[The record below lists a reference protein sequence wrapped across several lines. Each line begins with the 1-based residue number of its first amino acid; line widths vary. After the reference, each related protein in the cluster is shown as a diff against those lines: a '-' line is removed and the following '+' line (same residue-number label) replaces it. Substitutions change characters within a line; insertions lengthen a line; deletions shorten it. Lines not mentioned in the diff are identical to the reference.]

1 MADLAETLKT
11 FAAVAAVIVSALS
24 FYIARLADK
33 RAKKAELIKNLLGE
47 KENVG
52 FGALKLLRDGLPKE
66 KKDRDLI
73 ISALMQACLFEGSD
87 RARALLYRVIEN
99 NKIDYLNELQEAL
112 SIINE
117 NFKSMEK
124 YGFSTDELDLAR
136 GRKRLAVVEKVVNS
150 QKAD

>member
-1 MADLAETLKT
+1 MADIAENLKT
-11 FAAVAAVIVSALS
+11 ITAIAAVILSALS

-87 RARALLYRVIEN
+87 RARALLYRVIE
-99 NKIDYLNELQEAL
+99 KHKMEYLTELQIAL
-112 SIINE
+112 TTISE
-117 NFKSMEK
+117 NFSSMDK
-124 YGFSTDELDLAR
+124 YKFSTEELDLAR
-136 GRKRLAVVEKVVNS
+136 GRKRLAVVEKVVNL
-150 QKAD
+150 K